1 MTNYIEYLYGCR
13 PSYRCI
19 TNLYRCVIYVIRILG
34 LIVDEHLSIALYVS
48 DLNILTVSSLLETV
62 DDLFRINYEDVF
74 TGFLRMM
81 YVVVTRWV
89 LSQIPAVLQF

>member
-1 MTNYIEYLYGCR
+1 M
-13 PSYRCI
+13 
-19 TNLYRCVIYVIRILG
+19 IYVIRILG